1 VFLQAMPSEPMEL
14 VREINELRAS
24 LDRLRETAAVD
35 PATSMM
41 VDQLAASVGRQEEL
55 IEQFKS
61 DNALLHNSLS
71 FFGRFSVRFASS
83 DLGPAIS
90 AAAAA
95 MLHLT
100 LDTSS
105 AAAGE
110 VADRLDQVARQAGS
124 SSDPDSVRPLLAHG
138 RLLRDLLPAVDH
150 ALKAML
156 AVPRNQNQDALRAM
170 VLTRQSASRT
180 TARQFR
186 RLLYATSLLLVVVL
200 AYLGLQ
206 LRARAKALQRRAAF
220 EHVIAGISMRFINA
234 QPQNI
239 GAEIDRAL
247 ADMAGCIGCDRAYFV
262 LSGAAPWTH
271 LWCRAG
277 KSFSPGWPENA
288 SALAAQLGQSVDG
301 IIHIP
306 RVSRMPSGENK
317 DACIAAGL
325 GGWGCITHVHKDGNR
340 VALGFDAI
348 DGRCHLTAGELSLL
362 RMALDTIVSAV
373 GRHSMEKERTRLET
387 RLQQARRMV
396 ETVGT
401 FTSGMAHN
409 FNNILGGILGHSEVI
424 EEHFGS
430 DARLLRNLRAIRR
443 GAERARDL
451 VDQILTFGRRRDARR
466 RPLSARALVGEAESL
481 LNVSLPPGIVLA
493 IREPP
498 MAAIVSGELA
508 QLQQVILNLCNNAAQ
523 AMENAGRIELET
535 EVHDVTAER
544 FLSHGELQPG
554 RYVRI
559 SVRDAGCGM
568 EGTTLARI
576 FEPFFTTRS
585 AGNGLGLA
593 TVREIVREHGGAIN
607 VQSAPG
613 EGSRFEVWLP
623 GLATAGP
630 ASEAVGSIPPPGRGG
645 TVLIVANDGARLL
658 RDEDMLAALGYEPVG
673 FTGADAARWPHAAR
687 HPGGST
693 RWSWDSSDP
702 PSARSN
708 WRQRCM
714 RQRPGCRSCWRPNR
728 SKKSMPIL
736 WWPQASRTSC
746 VGR

>member
-1 VFLQAMPSEPMEL
+1 MVRNDFDVVVVGAGPVGLWLASELALAKVNVIVFERRAELVTQSRALAIHGRTLEVFALRGLADRFLSRGRRIPTGHFGGLDTPLDFSVVDARFPFVQLLPQATTESVLEQRVLELGVDVRRATSSRPSSSTKAASLSGAEAVRRHSVFLQAMPSEPMEL

-317 DACIAAGL
+317 DVCIAAGL

-466 RPLSARALVGEAESL
+466 RPLSARGF
-481 LNVSLPPGIVLA
+481 
-493 IREPP
+493 
-498 MAAIVSGELA
+498 
-508 QLQQVILNLCNNAAQ
+508 
-523 AMENAGRIELET
+523 GR
-535 EVHDVTAER
+535 
-544 FLSHGELQPG
+544 
-554 RYVRI
+554 
-559 SVRDAGCGM
+559 
-568 EGTTLARI
+568 
-576 FEPFFTTRS
+576 
-585 AGNGLGLA
+585 
-593 TVREIVREHGGAIN
+593 
-607 VQSAPG
+607 
-613 EGSRFEVWLP
+613 
-623 GLATAGP
+623 
-630 ASEAVGSIPPPGRGG
+630 RGG
-645 TVLIVANDGARLL
+645 VAA
-658 RDEDMLAALGYEPVG
+658 ECLAAAGDRSG
-673 FTGADAARWPHAAR
+673 
-687 HPGGST
+687 
-693 RWSWDSSDP
+693 DP
-702 PSARSN
+702 
-708 WRQRCM
+708 
-714 RQRPGCRSCWRPNR
+714 
-728 SKKSMPIL
+728 
-736 WWPQASRTSC
+736 
-746 VGR
+746 